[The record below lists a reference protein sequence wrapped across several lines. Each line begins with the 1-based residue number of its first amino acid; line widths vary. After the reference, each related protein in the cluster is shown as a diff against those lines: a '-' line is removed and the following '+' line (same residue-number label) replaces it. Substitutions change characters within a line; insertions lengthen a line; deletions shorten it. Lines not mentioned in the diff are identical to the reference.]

1 MDRLGY
7 AEQGESS
14 PSRVSEHG
22 NVAGGLG
29 SGAMQLLATAI
40 GAKAGGM
47 AIDFITKA
55 AAGTGGFAHGAV
67 ANYRGNMDPVTKI
80 GVHVGM
86 PVVTIPP
93 ASQMPHPHSM
103 VPLIKSPRDASGHV
117 TRSTR
122 SFGAGCGL
130 QLRRATVD
138 I

>member
-22 NVAGGLG
+22 NAAGGLG

-55 AAGTGGFAHGAV
+55 AAGTGGFA
-67 ANYRGNMDPVTKI
+67 
-80 GVHVGM
+80 
-86 PVVTIPP
+86 
-93 ASQMPHPHSM
+93 
-103 VPLIKSPRDASGHV
+103 
-117 TRSTR
+117 
-122 SFGAGCGL
+122 
-130 QLRRATVD
+130 
-138 I
+138 